1 VPEELEQT
9 SSKSFDVQYLLG
21 VARRRHFHF
30 LIPLLIGWM
39 VVWCASWILPP
50 RYKSATLILVEQ
62 PTMPTNYVMPNIN
75 DDLQGRL
82 QTITQQILSRTRL
95 LQIIDQFNLY
105 SDPHGN
111 RSPDDKVANMR
122 KDIDVE
128 LVRSPGNVITAFNV
142 YYSSTDAIVAQK
154 VTGEITKLFI
164 NENLEVRQ
172 HQSEDTT
179 KFLESQLENARR
191 SLFEQEE
198 KIRQFKV
205 SHIGEMPAQ
214 LASNLQILGG
224 LQSQLQNAEDSLNAA
239 RQQHGY
245 LQTQVGQYRSL
256 RGPAKSGNDTTIGL
270 PAVERE
276 LEKLKAQLADLSSHY
291 TDRHP
296 DVRKLK
302 QQIAKTER
310 TRDQLLA
317 SIREEKSNAT
327 GHSTGIDPA
336 PEESTDPSESA
347 VLLQA
352 QGQLR
357 SNEVEITNR
366 ERSIVILKAKI
377 DDYQARL
384 NQEPIREQQLADLTR
399 GYEQSKAS
407 YDELLKKKNESAM
420 ATRMELLQR
429 GERFRIMD
437 PPSLPQKPE
446 FPNRMKF
453 CGMGLGI
460 GIALGVVVAGAFEK
474 LDRRIHSEEEIKKLL
489 PYDVLVDIPAIVN
502 TADEQK
508 AHSSMWLS
516 WATGT
521 VVFMIIFAGSAYSY
535 LRG

>member
-1 VPEELEQT
+1 VPEELEET
-9 SSKSFDVQYLLG
+9 SSTSFDVQYLLG
-21 VARRRHFHF
+21 VARRRHLHF
-30 LIPLLIGWM
+30 LIPLFIGWI

-105 SDPHGN
+105 PDPHGK
-111 RSPDDKVANMR
+111 RSPDDRVVSMR

-128 LVRSPGNVITAFNV
+128 LVRSPGNQITAFNV
-142 YYSSTDAIVAQK
+142 YYSSPDAIVAQQ

-179 KFLESQLENARR
+179 KFLESQLESARN

-198 KIRQFKV
+198 KIRQFKS
-205 SHIGEMPAQ
+205 SHVGEMPAQ

-239 RQQHGY
+239 RQQHVY
-245 LQTQVGQYRSL
+245 LQSQLEQYRSL
-256 RGPAKSGNDTTIGL
+256 QGSAKSGNDTSIGL
-270 PAVERE
+270 PAIERE

-302 QQIAKTER
+302 QQIAKTEK
-310 TRDQLLA
+310 TRDQVLA
-317 SIREEKSNAT
+317 RVREEKSNAN
-327 GHSTGIDPA
+327 GHATEIDSAAQQIADSTESPA
-336 PEESTDPSESA
+336 
-347 VLLQA
+347 LLQIR
-352 QGQLR
+352 GQLH
-357 SNEVEITNR
+357 SNDVEITNR
-366 ERSIVILKAKI
+366 ERSIAGLKAKI
-377 DDYQARL
+377 EEYQGRL

-399 GYEQSKAS
+399 GYEQSKTS

-420 ATRMELLQR
+420 ATRMELLQQ

-446 FPNRMKF
+446 FPNRLKF

-502 TADEQK
+502 AADEQK
-508 AHSSMWLS
+508 ARAKMWLS
-516 WATGT
+516 WASATI
-521 VVFMIIFAGSAYSY
+521 VLMVILAGSAYSY